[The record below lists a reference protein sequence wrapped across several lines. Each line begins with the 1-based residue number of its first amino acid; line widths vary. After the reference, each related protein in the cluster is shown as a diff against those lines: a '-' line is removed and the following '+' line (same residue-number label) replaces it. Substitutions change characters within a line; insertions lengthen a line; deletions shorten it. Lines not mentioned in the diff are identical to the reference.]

1 MSFQPF
7 LDSIVSDDLR
17 TVARHW
23 QAARGPRL
31 MPAWKHIDAVEIGPQ
46 LRTIWAWKYDRAAQT
61 FTGRL
66 AGEDI
71 AAIFGRSMHGVRM
84 ADYFPP
90 EIYRTY
96 FPWMQ
101 RVVVEPA
108 FARGSGLIYR
118 RMGRNFTGERII
130 LPLGDDGIHGD
141 GIIGASVYNPV
152 PGEGREDGPHLSGEE
167 QMDFFKLD
175 AATAP
180 A

>member
-1 MSFQPF
+1 MSFQAF
-7 LDSIVSDDLR
+7 LNSIVSDDLR
-17 TVARHW
+17 TVAQHW
-23 QAARGPRL
+23 QVARGLRL

-46 LRTIWAWKYDRAAQT
+46 LRYIWAWKYDRVAQI

-71 AAIFGRSMHGVRM
+71 AAIFSKSMHGMRM

-90 EIYRTY
+90 EIYRVF

-101 RVVVEPA
+101 RVTIEPA

-118 RMGRNFTGERII
+118 RLGRDFTGERII
-130 LPLGDDGIHGD
+130 LPLGDDGLHGD
-141 GIIGASVYNPV
+141 GIIGASFYNPV
-152 PGEGREDGPHLSGEE
+152 PGEGRDQALRLSGEE
-167 QMDFFKLD
+167 QVDFFRLD